1 MAKGHAYEAQFKL
14 MAISYEEEHGN
25 QADEMK
31 IEHFQGGPSW
41 CFRFMQRC
49 NFSIRTRTTVAQRR
63 PADYN
68 EKLASFHS
76 YCSKHIADKRI
87 QPSHITNMDE
97 VPLTFNIPVNH
108 TVEKKGTSMVAIHT
122 MGYEKA
128 SFTVVLGCHA
138 NGQKLL
144 PVVIFKRKALPKET
158 FSAGVVIKEKGHSSD
173 VWIGLYNEIDWKW
186 SDGYT
191 GTGTDYR
198 QWKTASNEPDFNNAI
213 QFCVLSGYLGNWW
226 DDSCAR
232 ELPFICNTGTQQ
244 GATFTYQ
251 KEQMNWS
258 DAQTFCRENFADLA
272 TVKNDAENQMIAKLI
287 TNEAWIGLFRE
298 PNLFWSDG
306 SDFLFSNWDSVQNQI
321 GSMNVI
327 CGVTSSGKLG
337 KWKFLSCEK
346 QLPFVCYSVSEFKKV
361 VKLRL
366 KMEDSVDLN
375 DPALKASILKK
386 LQDRLQDSGMGG
398 ATLKWN
404 EQPDGG
410 VFQKEIDTEI

>member
-1 MAKGHAYEAQFKL
+1 MERNILGFL
-14 MAISYEEEHGN
+14 LFLNCLGLSTTISRHYY
-25 QADEMK
+25 
-31 IEHFQGGPSW
+31 F
-41 CFRFMQRC
+41 
-49 NFSIRTRTTVAQRR
+49 FSQ
-63 PADYN
+63 
-68 EKLASFHS
+68 
-76 YCSKHIADKRI
+76 
-87 QPSHITNMDE
+87 
-97 VPLTFNIPVNH
+97 PLTWSDAQTFCRQKH
-108 TVEKKGTSMVAIHT
+108 TDLATIENSKELDLL
-122 MGYEKA
+122 YE
-128 SFTVVLGCHA
+128 T
-138 NGQKLL
+138 LL
-144 PVVIFKRKALPKET
+144 
-158 FSAGVVIKEKGHSSD
+158 SAGHSSD

-186 SDGYT
+186 SDGYR

-198 QWKTASNEPDFNNAI
+198 QWQTAYNEPDFKNAI

-226 DDSCAR
+226 DDLCAR
-232 ELPFICNTGTQQ
+232 KLPFICNTGTQQ

-321 GSMNVI
+321 GSMNVT

-410 VFQKEIDTEI
+410 VFKKEIDTEI